1 MLEQKALDMI
11 SARVAEV
18 LEEQGYTVVQD
29 GKAESNRP
37 TVFRGENTAYAVI
50 YAKKEKRFELRQT
63 SVEEGKIGEEWKS
76 VSVWL
81 FDPDVATMQDAESIA
96 NDFCDS
102 LAVVIRKKQVAKARK
117 KEKGEERYADPAFLM
132 NRFATIF
139 PDMKFAIQAHKDK
152 YGSVVPHA
160 MTKEFLNPMIAQ
172 LLSDGTDTQRIS
184 RMCDILSQNYKNGD
198 LDTKSLITLGILN
211 AITDEE
217 QEKAV
222 EEALEEEA
230 RRAWLHARKYRHKKV
245 KPEKVKAL
253 EKLSAEKSTGS
264 LR

>member
-18 LEEQGYTVVQD
+18 LEEQGYTTIQE

-37 TVFRGENTAYAVI
+37 TIFRGENTAYAVI
-50 YAKKEKRFELRQT
+50 YAKKEKHFELRQT
-63 SVEEGKIGEEWKS
+63 TVENGKIGEEWKS
-76 VSVWL
+76 ASVWL

-102 LAVVIRKKQVAKARK
+102 LSVVIRKTQVAKARK
-117 KEKGEERYADPAFLM
+117 KEKGEDRYADPAFLI
-132 NRFATIF
+132 NRFATVF
-139 PDMKFAIQAHKDK
+139 PDLKYAIQAHKDK
-152 YGSVVPHA
+152 YGSIVPHA
-160 MTKEFLNPMIAQ
+160 MVKEFVNPMIAEALKEGDSQ
-172 LLSDGTDTQRIS
+172 TIS
-184 RMCDILSQNYKNGD
+184 RILEILSRNYKNGD

-211 AITDEE
+211 AITDPE
-217 QEKAV
+217 QEKLV
-222 EEALEEEA
+222 EEGLEEDA
-230 RRAWLHARKYRHKKV
+230 RKAWQHARKYRHKKV